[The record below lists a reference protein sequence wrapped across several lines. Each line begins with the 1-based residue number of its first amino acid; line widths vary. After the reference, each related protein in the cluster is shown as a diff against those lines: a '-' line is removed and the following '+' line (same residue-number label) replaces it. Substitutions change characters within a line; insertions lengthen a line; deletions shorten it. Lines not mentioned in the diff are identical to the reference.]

1 LRYFGLRSRP
11 EGPSAGSIC
20 VLEKLGIVL
29 GDGCLGII
37 NIGHIEEL
45 IDEIIEDHPR
55 AMMCPRQGKC
65 EQVHWKS

>member
-1 LRYFGLRSRP
+1 MMTTLLMFVVLRASLSAR
-11 EGPSAGSIC
+11 GPNRWLC

-29 GDGCLGII
+29 GDGCLGI

-55 AMMCPRQGKC
+55 AMM
-65 EQVHWKS
+65 

>member
-1 LRYFGLRSRP
+1 MWYFGLRSRP
-11 EGPSAGSIC
+11 EGPTGGSIC

-29 GDGCLGII
+29 GDGCLGI

-55 AMMCPRQGKC
+55 AMM
-65 EQVHWKS
+65 